1 MKKILLSLAIL
12 MYFSASSAYAAS
24 QGYVF
29 TAQDR
34 TPVYSQSLQ
43 ITNLPFGEYLKYY
56 NINTQKIGAEFINL
70 SKAEEEKFLKTLS
83 KNEKENYKYVKK
95 VQKLIAEGNW
105 NKVFTKYPNYL
116 PAYLQY
122 YDLNYQ
128 KANYNEALQTLH
140 KIKTLDRKSQI
151 FSPQIVN
158 QSFGVLY
165 FVTGQYTTALN
176 YFKLYENTGD
186 DFIISS
192 IANCYYSLGN
202 YTTAIEYTKRLKNPQ
217 YQDTELLF
225 GAYYKLKNYQAAN
238 KYANELLKQ
247 NYSFENLMRVQQ
259 TTSDEAKKL
268 EYCYKARSLT
278 QDEAE
283 IYDVNQVIAELEQKK
298 LDKAASKV
306 MQFIKVP
313 KWSDF
318 EKQIPENVSEA
329 EVSQKQDE
337 FFKSANL
344 YLTKYTG
351 QQLTNAFNSLNQDYN
366 TYVQNKKNE
375 YYQEKQLQAQK
386 ALVLEQQ
393 RNNRLQQQMIYEQQ
407 IRNYLDRQ
415 YYLMRPYYYMHPRM
429 YGWW

>member
-1 MKKILLSLAIL
+1 MKKILLSLTIL
-12 MYFSASSAYAAS
+12 MYFSGLNVYAAS

-34 TPVYSQSLQ
+34 TPAYSQSLQ
-43 ITNLPFGEYLKYY
+43 ISNLPFGEYLKYY
-56 NINTQKIGAEFINL
+56 NFNTEQIGIEFINL
-70 SKAEEEKFLKTLS
+70 SKAEENKFLKTLT
-83 KNEKENYKYVKK
+83 KEEKENYKYVKK
-95 VQKLIAEGNW
+95 VQKIISEGDW

-122 YDLNYQ
+122 FNLVYD
-128 KANYNEALQTLH
+128 KGDYNEALRVLN
-140 KIKTLDRKSQI
+140 KIKTLDRKSQL
-151 FSPQIVN
+151 FNPKIVN
-158 QSFGVLY
+158 QTLGVLN
-165 FVTGQYTTALN
+165 FATGQYTLALN

-186 DFIISS
+186 DFINSS

-202 YTTAIEYTKRLKNPQ
+202 YTAAIDYIKKLKQPQ

-247 NYSFENLMRVQQ
+247 NYSYENLMRVQQ
-259 TTSDEAKKL
+259 TTSEDAKKL

-278 QDEAE
+278 QDDAQ

-298 LDKAASKV
+298 LEKAASKV

-318 EKQIPENVSEA
+318 EKQIPENVSES

-337 FFKSANL
+337 FFKSANM

-366 TYVQNKKNE
+366 NYVQNKKNE

-386 ALVLEQQ
+386 ALVIEQQ

-415 YYLMRPYYYMHPRM
+415 YYLMRPYYYMHPRI

>member
-1 MKKILLSLAIL
+1 MKKILTIAAAVIFFTSLDAN
-12 MYFSASSAYAAS
+12 AAS

-29 TAQDR
+29 SAAEKAPEYR
-34 TPVYSQSLQ
+34 QSIQ
-43 ITNLPFGEYLKYY
+43 ITNLPYGAYLKFY
-56 NINTQKIGAEFINL
+56 NINTQKIAAGFVNL
-70 SKAEEEKFLKTLS
+70 SKAEEDRFLKTLS
-83 KNEKENYKYVKK
+83 KEDKDNYKYVKK
-95 VQKLIAEGNW
+95 VQKIISEGDW

-122 YDLNYQ
+122 YDMVYQ
-128 KANYNEALQTLH
+128 KGNYNEALRILQ
-140 KIKTLDRKSQI
+140 KIKTLDRNSQI
-151 FSPQIVN
+151 FAPQLVN

-176 YFKLYENTGD
+176 YFKLYENTND
-186 DFIISS
+186 EFIISS
-192 IANCYYSLGN
+192 IANCHYALGN
-202 YTTAIEYTKRLKNPQ
+202 YTEAINYAKKIVNPQ

-225 GAYYKLKNYQAAN
+225 GAYYRIKNYPAAN

-259 TTSDEAKKL
+259 TTSDDTKRL
-268 EYCYKARSLT
+268 EYCYKARSLAQNDT
-278 QDEAE
+278 Q
-283 IYDVNQVIAELEQKK
+283 IYDVNLDIAELEQKK
-298 LDKAASKV
+298 LDKAASKFT
-306 MQFIKVP
+306 QFIKVL

-318 EKQIPENVSEA
+318 EKQIPENVPES

-344 YLTKYTG
+344 YLTKYSG

-366 TYVQNKKNE
+366 NYIQNKKTE

-386 ALVLEQQ
+386 ALILEQQ

-415 YYLMRPYYYMHPRM
+415 YYLMRPYYVHPRM